1 MAHRLIVE
9 LLDHRLVEQQRREI
23 AALNA
28 ELVQLKTRYNRLEF
42 LYRCECHNMME
53 LLDFCR
59 DHGVKLPRRLLEPPH
74 TVFDGPD

>member
-28 ELVQLKTRYNRLEF
+28 ELARLESRYNRLEF
-42 LYRCECHNMME
+42 PYRCECHNMME

>member
-53 LLDFCR
+53 ILDFCR

-74 TVFDGPD
+74 TVLDCPG

>member
-53 LLDFCR
+53 ILDFCR
-59 DHGVKLPRRLLEPPH
+59 DRVKLPRRLLEPPH
-74 TVFDGPD
+74 NLFDGPD